1 MLMKKL
7 KLYLDTTIFNFFF
20 ADEAPQERDVTRK
33 FFKQIDQYEVY
44 FSDIVIKEIARC
56 HPPKR
61 EKLLRLMEEYSLEEL
76 VLDDEARILAHKY
89 VKEKIIPVKY
99 MDDAH
104 HIALA
109 SVHGIDALLSWNF
122 EHIVKVNFHRLRRW
136 LLG

>member
-1 MLMKKL
+1 MKKL